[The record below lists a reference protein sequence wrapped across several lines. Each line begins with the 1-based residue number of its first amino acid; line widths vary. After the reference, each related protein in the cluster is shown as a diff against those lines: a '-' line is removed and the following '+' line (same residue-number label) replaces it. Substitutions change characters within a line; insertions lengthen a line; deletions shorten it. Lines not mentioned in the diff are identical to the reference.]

1 MFGSVGECGP
11 VWSSECSCDM
21 QVVLGCCGFQVV
33 LGQEPVPD
41 TDGKV
46 SWRLQHNFR
55 QSLCVLLLLY
65 ILSAAP
71 IAESVVTGVTR
82 PAVAVTAVELAFVSR
97 NCLSFCPADAKVAD
111 SVSPMHMG
119 RGYLGDHVELI
130 LADRDRI
137 LVVQR

>member
-1 MFGSVGECGP
+1 M
-11 VWSSECSCDM
+11 
-21 QVVLGCCGFQVV
+21 
-33 LGQEPVPD
+33 
-41 TDGKV
+41 DGRV
-46 SWRLQHNFR
+46 SWRLQHHFR

-65 ILSAAP
+65 SHSEAA
-71 IAESVVTGVTR
+71 IAESAVMGVER
-82 PAVAVTAVELAFVSR
+82 PAVVVTAAELAFVSR
-97 NCLSFCPADAKVAD
+97 NCLSFCPADAKVTD